1 MTTVTPIRSTRSRLR
16 VDRTVDEIE
25 VDFVANVYEALQ
37 FIRQVT
43 LHDDVSFI
51 REYIGRLYI
60 LWFYY
65 RPSMPAIAIA
75 GV

>member
-1 MTTVTPIRSTRSRLR
+1 VTTVTPIRSTRSRLR
-16 VDRTVDEIE
+16 VDRAVDEIE

-51 REYIGRLYI
+51 TVPR
-60 LWFYY
+60 
-65 RPSMPAIAIA
+65 
-75 GV
+75 